1 MGITQIPQ
9 AEWFR
14 RMAVIMVS
22 IMFVVSFAPRGN
34 AAFVATGD
42 TITQE
47 MRTND
52 LAAVQKTL
60 ENKKVVE
67 RLETLGYSP
76 QEIQARVSQLSDEE
90 LHKLSTR
97 IENVSSGGFIGVIIG
112 VLLIVLLVV
121 VIMEI
126 EDDEIQ
132 VE

>member
-1 MGITQIPQ
+1 
-9 AEWFR
+9 
-14 RMAVIMVS
+14 MVS

-47 MRTND
+47 MRADD
-52 LAAVQKTL
+52 LSAVRKTL

-67 RLETLGYSP
+67 RLKTLGYSP
-76 QEIQARVSQLSDEE
+76 QEIRARISQLSDEE

-97 IENVSSGGFIGVIIG
+97 IENVSSGGVIGVIIG

-132 VE
+132 IE